1 MLTKEEMD
9 KIYPPDGKYDTT
21 DPAIFHYSAP
31 NNDHKAKFEE
41 LTQLWITVSETID
54 RLCPVSREKS
64 LAITNLDQCRFY
76 ANAAI
81 VRRS

>member
-1 MLTKEEMD
+1 MLGEPTKMESDYKFED
-9 KIYPPDGKYDTT
+9 T
-21 DPAIFHYSAP
+21 DPKIFHYSAP
-31 NNDHKAKFEE
+31 TNADKAAFEE
-41 LTQLWITVSETID
+41 LTALWITVSETID

-64 LAITNLDQCRFY
+64 LAITHLDITRFF